1 MSILAI
7 AIILFEFAYGK
18 DDDKTALYGVEM
30 LFVAIMSLVLL
41 YTCILHKDKFIAVAN
56 IVACIGVLYYLVKS
70 ISIYI
75 REKLKWKKT
84 ISDVK
89 EIVAERIVKIKHNY
103 NSKLY
108 AEGGMLQTMKS
119 MTGFGRASLESNG
132 KNYII
137 EIKTVNNKYSDITV
151 KSPKRLSFMEDRIRK
166 QIANRI
172 TRGKV
177 EVSVS
182 FFDFSNKSKN
192 VVLNK
197 EIAKE
202 YIKQLKEI
210 ADENNLS
217 ENISVVEIAKL
228 PDILNSIDSDND
240 EEITSEA
247 LQCLNMALDSLIE
260 MRKTEGEN
268 IKQDLLVRIE
278 RVQNLVDKIAE
289 NSKGIVEE
297 YVSKLEKRVKE
308 ILKTDVVDENR
319 IAQEAVIY
327 ADKTSIEE
335 ELTRLNSHI
344 VQFKELVN
352 SDGPVG
358 KKLDFMIQEMNRE
371 TNTIGSKAG
380 SGEITKAVIDLK
392 VELEDIR
399 EQIQNI
405 E

>member
-1 MSILAI
+1 
-7 AIILFEFAYGK
+7 
-18 DDDKTALYGVEM
+18 
-30 LFVAIMSLVLL
+30 
-41 YTCILHKDKFIAVAN
+41 
-56 IVACIGVLYYLVKS
+56 
-70 ISIYI
+70 
-75 REKLKWKKT
+75 
-84 ISDVK
+84 
-89 EIVAERIVKIKHNY
+89 
-103 NSKLY
+103 
-108 AEGGMLQTMKS
+108 MKS

-151 KSPKRLSFMEDRIRK
+151 KSPKRLSFMEDKIRK

-202 YIKQLKEI
+202 YIKQLREI

-240 EEITSEA
+240 EEIAGEA

-335 ELTRLNSHI
+335 EWTRLNSHI

>member
-1 MSILAI
+1 
-7 AIILFEFAYGK
+7 
-18 DDDKTALYGVEM
+18 
-30 LFVAIMSLVLL
+30 
-41 YTCILHKDKFIAVAN
+41 
-56 IVACIGVLYYLVKS
+56 
-70 ISIYI
+70 
-75 REKLKWKKT
+75 
-84 ISDVK
+84 
-89 EIVAERIVKIKHNY
+89 
-103 NSKLY
+103 
-108 AEGGMLQTMKS
+108 
-119 MTGFGRASLESNG
+119 
-132 KNYII
+132 
-137 EIKTVNNKYSDITV
+137 
-151 KSPKRLSFMEDRIRK
+151 
-166 QIANRI
+166 
-172 TRGKV
+172 
-177 EVSVS
+177 
-182 FFDFSNKSKN
+182 
-192 VVLNK
+192 
-197 EIAKE
+197 
-202 YIKQLKEI
+202 
-210 ADENNLS
+210 
-217 ENISVVEIAKL
+217 
-228 PDILNSIDSDND
+228 
-240 EEITSEA
+240 
-247 LQCLNMALDSLIE
+247 MALDSLIE

-308 ILKTDVVDENR
+308 ISKTDVVDENR

>member
-1 MSILAI
+1 
-7 AIILFEFAYGK
+7 
-18 DDDKTALYGVEM
+18 
-30 LFVAIMSLVLL
+30 
-41 YTCILHKDKFIAVAN
+41 
-56 IVACIGVLYYLVKS
+56 
-70 ISIYI
+70 
-75 REKLKWKKT
+75 
-84 ISDVK
+84 
-89 EIVAERIVKIKHNY
+89 
-103 NSKLY
+103 
-108 AEGGMLQTMKS
+108 MKS

-132 KNYII
+132 KNYTI

-151 KSPKRLSFMEDRIRK
+151 KSPKRLSFIEDKIRK

-202 YIKQLKEI
+202 YIKQLRKI

-228 PDILNSIDSDND
+228 PDILNSMDSDND
-240 EEITSEA
+240 EEIANET
-247 LQCLNMALDSLIE
+247 LQCLNMALDSLID
-260 MRKTEGEN
+260 MRKAEGEN
-268 IKQDLLVRIE
+268 IKQDLLIRIE

-297 YVSKLEKRVKE
+297 YVTKLEKRVKE
-308 ILKTDVVDENR
+308 ILKNDVVDENR

-371 TNTIGSKAG
+371 TNTIGSKSG

-399 EQIQNI
+399 EQVQNI

>member
-1 MSILAI
+1 
-7 AIILFEFAYGK
+7 
-18 DDDKTALYGVEM
+18 
-30 LFVAIMSLVLL
+30 
-41 YTCILHKDKFIAVAN
+41 
-56 IVACIGVLYYLVKS
+56 
-70 ISIYI
+70 
-75 REKLKWKKT
+75 
-84 ISDVK
+84 
-89 EIVAERIVKIKHNY
+89 
-103 NSKLY
+103 
-108 AEGGMLQTMKS
+108 MKS
-119 MTGFGRASLESNG
+119 MTGFGKASLESNG

-151 KSPKRLSFMEDRIRK
+151 KSPKRLSFMEDKIRK

-202 YIKQLKEI
+202 YIKQLREI

-240 EEITSEA
+240 EEIAGEA

>member
-1 MSILAI
+1 
-7 AIILFEFAYGK
+7 
-18 DDDKTALYGVEM
+18 
-30 LFVAIMSLVLL
+30 
-41 YTCILHKDKFIAVAN
+41 
-56 IVACIGVLYYLVKS
+56 
-70 ISIYI
+70 
-75 REKLKWKKT
+75 
-84 ISDVK
+84 
-89 EIVAERIVKIKHNY
+89 
-103 NSKLY
+103 
-108 AEGGMLQTMKS
+108 MKS

-151 KSPKRLSFMEDRIRK
+151 KSPKRLSFMEDKIRK

-177 EVSVS
+177 EVLVS

-202 YIKQLKEI
+202 YIKQLREI

-240 EEITSEA
+240 EEIASEA

-260 MRKTEGEN
+260 MRKAEGEN

-352 SDGPVG
+352 CDGPVG

>member
-1 MSILAI
+1 
-7 AIILFEFAYGK
+7 
-18 DDDKTALYGVEM
+18 
-30 LFVAIMSLVLL
+30 
-41 YTCILHKDKFIAVAN
+41 
-56 IVACIGVLYYLVKS
+56 
-70 ISIYI
+70 
-75 REKLKWKKT
+75 
-84 ISDVK
+84 
-89 EIVAERIVKIKHNY
+89 
-103 NSKLY
+103 
-108 AEGGMLQTMKS
+108 MKS

-151 KSPKRLSFMEDRIRK
+151 KSPKRLSFMEDKIRK

-177 EVSVS
+177 EVLVS

-202 YIKQLKEI
+202 YIKQLREI

-240 EEITSEA
+240 EEIASEA

-260 MRKTEGEN
+260 MRKAEGEN

-380 SGEITKAVIDLK
+380 SGEITKAIIDLK

>member
-1 MSILAI
+1 
-7 AIILFEFAYGK
+7 
-18 DDDKTALYGVEM
+18 
-30 LFVAIMSLVLL
+30 
-41 YTCILHKDKFIAVAN
+41 
-56 IVACIGVLYYLVKS
+56 
-70 ISIYI
+70 
-75 REKLKWKKT
+75 
-84 ISDVK
+84 
-89 EIVAERIVKIKHNY
+89 
-103 NSKLY
+103 
-108 AEGGMLQTMKS
+108 MKS

-151 KSPKRLSFMEDRIRK
+151 KSPKRLSFMEDKIRK

-197 EIAKE
+197 KIAKE
-202 YIKQLKEI
+202 YIKQLREI

-217 ENISVVEIAKL
+217 ENISIVEIAKL

-240 EEITSEA
+240 EEIASEA

>member
-1 MSILAI
+1 
-7 AIILFEFAYGK
+7 
-18 DDDKTALYGVEM
+18 
-30 LFVAIMSLVLL
+30 
-41 YTCILHKDKFIAVAN
+41 
-56 IVACIGVLYYLVKS
+56 
-70 ISIYI
+70 
-75 REKLKWKKT
+75 
-84 ISDVK
+84 
-89 EIVAERIVKIKHNY
+89 
-103 NSKLY
+103 
-108 AEGGMLQTMKS
+108 MKS

-151 KSPKRLSFMEDRIRK
+151 KSPKRLSFMEDKIRK

-202 YIKQLKEI
+202 YIKQLREI

-240 EEITSEA
+240 EEIASEA

-278 RVQNLVDKIAE
+278 RVHNLVDKIAE

-308 ILKTDVVDENR
+308 ILKTDVVDENG

>member
-1 MSILAI
+1 
-7 AIILFEFAYGK
+7 
-18 DDDKTALYGVEM
+18 
-30 LFVAIMSLVLL
+30 
-41 YTCILHKDKFIAVAN
+41 
-56 IVACIGVLYYLVKS
+56 
-70 ISIYI
+70 
-75 REKLKWKKT
+75 
-84 ISDVK
+84 
-89 EIVAERIVKIKHNY
+89 
-103 NSKLY
+103 
-108 AEGGMLQTMKS
+108 MKS

-151 KSPKRLSFMEDRIRK
+151 KSPKRLSFMEDKIRK

-202 YIKQLKEI
+202 YIKQLREI

-240 EEITSEA
+240 EEIASEA

-344 VQFKELVN
+344 VQFKELAN
-352 SDGPVG
+352 SGGPVG

-380 SGEITKAVIDLK
+380 SGEITKAVIGLK

>member
-1 MSILAI
+1 
-7 AIILFEFAYGK
+7 
-18 DDDKTALYGVEM
+18 
-30 LFVAIMSLVLL
+30 
-41 YTCILHKDKFIAVAN
+41 
-56 IVACIGVLYYLVKS
+56 
-70 ISIYI
+70 
-75 REKLKWKKT
+75 
-84 ISDVK
+84 
-89 EIVAERIVKIKHNY
+89 
-103 NSKLY
+103 
-108 AEGGMLQTMKS
+108 MKS

-151 KSPKRLSFMEDRIRK
+151 KSPKRLSFMEDKIRK

-202 YIKQLKEI
+202 YIKQLREI

-240 EEITSEA
+240 EEIAGEA
-247 LQCLNMALDSLIE
+247 LQCLNMTLDSLIE

>member
-1 MSILAI
+1 
-7 AIILFEFAYGK
+7 
-18 DDDKTALYGVEM
+18 
-30 LFVAIMSLVLL
+30 
-41 YTCILHKDKFIAVAN
+41 
-56 IVACIGVLYYLVKS
+56 
-70 ISIYI
+70 
-75 REKLKWKKT
+75 
-84 ISDVK
+84 
-89 EIVAERIVKIKHNY
+89 
-103 NSKLY
+103 
-108 AEGGMLQTMKS
+108 MKS

-151 KSPKRLSFMEDRIRK
+151 KSPKRLSFMEDKIRK

-177 EVSVS
+177 EVLVS

-192 VVLNK
+192 AVLNK
-197 EIAKE
+197 KIAKE
-202 YIKQLKEI
+202 YIKQLREI

-240 EEITSEA
+240 EEIASEA

-260 MRKTEGEN
+260 MRKAEGEN

>member
-1 MSILAI
+1 
-7 AIILFEFAYGK
+7 
-18 DDDKTALYGVEM
+18 
-30 LFVAIMSLVLL
+30 
-41 YTCILHKDKFIAVAN
+41 
-56 IVACIGVLYYLVKS
+56 
-70 ISIYI
+70 
-75 REKLKWKKT
+75 
-84 ISDVK
+84 
-89 EIVAERIVKIKHNY
+89 
-103 NSKLY
+103 
-108 AEGGMLQTMKS
+108 MKS

-151 KSPKRLSFMEDRIRK
+151 KSPKRLSFIEDKIRK
-166 QIANRI
+166 QIANKI

-202 YIKQLKEI
+202 YIKQLREI

-228 PDILNSIDSDND
+228 PDILNSMDSDND
-240 EEITSEA
+240 EEITNET
-247 LQCLNMALDSLIE
+247 LQCLNMALDSLID
-260 MRKTEGEN
+260 MRKAEGEN
-268 IKQDLLVRIE
+268 IKQDLLIRIE
-278 RVQNLVDKIAE
+278 RVKNLVDKIAE

-297 YVSKLEKRVKE
+297 NVSKLEKRVKE
-308 ILKTDVVDENR
+308 ILKNDVVDENR

-399 EQIQNI
+399 EQVQNI

>member
-1 MSILAI
+1 
-7 AIILFEFAYGK
+7 
-18 DDDKTALYGVEM
+18 
-30 LFVAIMSLVLL
+30 
-41 YTCILHKDKFIAVAN
+41 
-56 IVACIGVLYYLVKS
+56 
-70 ISIYI
+70 
-75 REKLKWKKT
+75 
-84 ISDVK
+84 
-89 EIVAERIVKIKHNY
+89 
-103 NSKLY
+103 
-108 AEGGMLQTMKS
+108 MKS

-151 KSPKRLSFMEDRIRK
+151 KSPKRLSFMEDKIRK

-202 YIKQLKEI
+202 YIKQLREI

-217 ENISVVEIAKL
+217 ENISVGEIAKL

-240 EEITSEA
+240 EEIASEA

>member
-1 MSILAI
+1 
-7 AIILFEFAYGK
+7 
-18 DDDKTALYGVEM
+18 
-30 LFVAIMSLVLL
+30 
-41 YTCILHKDKFIAVAN
+41 
-56 IVACIGVLYYLVKS
+56 
-70 ISIYI
+70 
-75 REKLKWKKT
+75 
-84 ISDVK
+84 
-89 EIVAERIVKIKHNY
+89 
-103 NSKLY
+103 
-108 AEGGMLQTMKS
+108 MKS

-240 EEITSEA
+240 EEIAGEA
-247 LQCLNMALDSLIE
+247 LKCLNMALDSLIE
-260 MRKTEGEN
+260 MRKAEGEN

-278 RVQNLVDKIAE
+278 RVQNLVDKIVE

>member
-1 MSILAI
+1 
-7 AIILFEFAYGK
+7 
-18 DDDKTALYGVEM
+18 
-30 LFVAIMSLVLL
+30 
-41 YTCILHKDKFIAVAN
+41 
-56 IVACIGVLYYLVKS
+56 
-70 ISIYI
+70 
-75 REKLKWKKT
+75 
-84 ISDVK
+84 
-89 EIVAERIVKIKHNY
+89 
-103 NSKLY
+103 
-108 AEGGMLQTMKS
+108 MKS

-151 KSPKRLSFMEDRIRK
+151 KSPKRLSFMEDKIRK

-202 YIKQLKEI
+202 YIKQLREI

-240 EEITSEA
+240 EEIASEA
-247 LQCLNMALDSLIE
+247 LQCLNMALNSLIE
-260 MRKTEGEN
+260 MRKAEGEN
-268 IKQDLLVRIE
+268 IKQDLLERIE

>member
-1 MSILAI
+1 
-7 AIILFEFAYGK
+7 
-18 DDDKTALYGVEM
+18 
-30 LFVAIMSLVLL
+30 
-41 YTCILHKDKFIAVAN
+41 
-56 IVACIGVLYYLVKS
+56 
-70 ISIYI
+70 
-75 REKLKWKKT
+75 
-84 ISDVK
+84 
-89 EIVAERIVKIKHNY
+89 
-103 NSKLY
+103 
-108 AEGGMLQTMKS
+108 MKS
-119 MTGFGRASLESNG
+119 MTGFGRASLESND

-151 KSPKRLSFMEDRIRK
+151 KSPKRLSFMEDKIRK

-202 YIKQLKEI
+202 YIKQLREI

-240 EEITSEA
+240 EEIAGEA
-247 LQCLNMALDSLIE
+247 LKCLNMALDSLIE
-260 MRKTEGEN
+260 MRKAEGEN

>member
-1 MSILAI
+1 
-7 AIILFEFAYGK
+7 
-18 DDDKTALYGVEM
+18 
-30 LFVAIMSLVLL
+30 
-41 YTCILHKDKFIAVAN
+41 
-56 IVACIGVLYYLVKS
+56 
-70 ISIYI
+70 
-75 REKLKWKKT
+75 
-84 ISDVK
+84 
-89 EIVAERIVKIKHNY
+89 
-103 NSKLY
+103 
-108 AEGGMLQTMKS
+108 MKS

-151 KSPKRLSFMEDRIRK
+151 KSPKRLSFMEDKIRK

-197 EIAKE
+197 KIAKE
-202 YIKQLKEI
+202 YIKQLREI

-240 EEITSEA
+240 EEIAGEA
-247 LQCLNMALDSLIE
+247 LKCLNMALDSLIE
-260 MRKTEGEN
+260 MRKAEGEN

>member
-1 MSILAI
+1 
-7 AIILFEFAYGK
+7 
-18 DDDKTALYGVEM
+18 
-30 LFVAIMSLVLL
+30 
-41 YTCILHKDKFIAVAN
+41 
-56 IVACIGVLYYLVKS
+56 
-70 ISIYI
+70 
-75 REKLKWKKT
+75 
-84 ISDVK
+84 
-89 EIVAERIVKIKHNY
+89 
-103 NSKLY
+103 
-108 AEGGMLQTMKS
+108 MKS
-119 MTGFGRASLESNG
+119 MTGFGRANLESNG

-137 EIKTVNNKYSDITV
+137 DIKTVNNKYSDITV
-151 KSPKRLSFMEDRIRK
+151 KCPKRLSFMEDKIRK
-166 QIANRI
+166 QIANKI

-177 EVSVS
+177 EVSIS

-202 YIKQLKEI
+202 YIKQLREI

-240 EEITSEA
+240 EEITNET
-247 LQCLNMALDSLIE
+247 LQCLNMALDSLID
-260 MRKTEGEN
+260 MRKAEGEN

-278 RVQNLVDKIAE
+278 RVKNLVDRITA

-308 ILKTDVVDENR
+308 ILKNDVVDENR

-380 SGEITKAVIDLK
+380 SGGITKAVIDLK

>member
-1 MSILAI
+1 
-7 AIILFEFAYGK
+7 
-18 DDDKTALYGVEM
+18 
-30 LFVAIMSLVLL
+30 
-41 YTCILHKDKFIAVAN
+41 
-56 IVACIGVLYYLVKS
+56 
-70 ISIYI
+70 
-75 REKLKWKKT
+75 
-84 ISDVK
+84 
-89 EIVAERIVKIKHNY
+89 
-103 NSKLY
+103 
-108 AEGGMLQTMKS
+108 MKS

-151 KSPKRLSFMEDRIRK
+151 KSPKRLSFIEDKIRK
-166 QIANRI
+166 QIANKI

-202 YIKQLKEI
+202 YIKQLREI

-240 EEITSEA
+240 EEITNET
-247 LQCLNMALDSLIE
+247 LQCLNMALDSLID
-260 MRKTEGEN
+260 MRKAEGEN
-268 IKQDLLVRIE
+268 IKQDLLIRIE
-278 RVQNLVDKIAE
+278 RVKNLVDKIAE

-308 ILKTDVVDENR
+308 ILKNDVVDENR

-380 SGEITKAVIDLK
+380 SGEITNAVIDLK

-399 EQIQNI
+399 EQVQNI

>member
-1 MSILAI
+1 
-7 AIILFEFAYGK
+7 
-18 DDDKTALYGVEM
+18 
-30 LFVAIMSLVLL
+30 
-41 YTCILHKDKFIAVAN
+41 
-56 IVACIGVLYYLVKS
+56 
-70 ISIYI
+70 
-75 REKLKWKKT
+75 
-84 ISDVK
+84 
-89 EIVAERIVKIKHNY
+89 
-103 NSKLY
+103 
-108 AEGGMLQTMKS
+108 MKS

-151 KSPKRLSFMEDRIRK
+151 KSPKRLSFMEDKIRK

-202 YIKQLKEI
+202 YIKQLREI

-240 EEITSEA
+240 EEIAGEA
-247 LQCLNMALDSLIE
+247 LKCLNMALDSLIE
-260 MRKTEGEN
+260 MRKAEGEN

-297 YVSKLEKRVKE
+297 YVSKLEERVKE

>member
-1 MSILAI
+1 
-7 AIILFEFAYGK
+7 
-18 DDDKTALYGVEM
+18 
-30 LFVAIMSLVLL
+30 
-41 YTCILHKDKFIAVAN
+41 
-56 IVACIGVLYYLVKS
+56 
-70 ISIYI
+70 
-75 REKLKWKKT
+75 
-84 ISDVK
+84 
-89 EIVAERIVKIKHNY
+89 
-103 NSKLY
+103 
-108 AEGGMLQTMKS
+108 MKS

-137 EIKTVNNKYSDITV
+137 EIKTVNHKYSDITV
-151 KSPKRLSFMEDRIRK
+151 KSPKRLSFMEDKIRK

-202 YIKQLKEI
+202 YIKQLREI

-240 EEITSEA
+240 EEIASEA

>member
-1 MSILAI
+1 
-7 AIILFEFAYGK
+7 
-18 DDDKTALYGVEM
+18 
-30 LFVAIMSLVLL
+30 
-41 YTCILHKDKFIAVAN
+41 
-56 IVACIGVLYYLVKS
+56 
-70 ISIYI
+70 
-75 REKLKWKKT
+75 
-84 ISDVK
+84 
-89 EIVAERIVKIKHNY
+89 
-103 NSKLY
+103 
-108 AEGGMLQTMKS
+108 MKS
-119 MTGFGRASLESNG
+119 MTGFGRANLESNG
-132 KNYII
+132 KNYMID
-137 EIKTVNNKYSDITV
+137 IKTVNNKYSDITV
-151 KSPKRLSFMEDRIRK
+151 KSPKRLSFMEDKIRK

-202 YIKQLKEI
+202 YIKQLREI

-240 EEITSEA
+240 EEITNET
-247 LQCLNMALDSLIE
+247 LQCLNMALDSLID
-260 MRKTEGEN
+260 MRKAEGEN

-278 RVQNLVDKIAE
+278 RVKNLVDRITA

-308 ILKTDVVDENR
+308 ILKNDVVDENR

>member
-1 MSILAI
+1 
-7 AIILFEFAYGK
+7 
-18 DDDKTALYGVEM
+18 
-30 LFVAIMSLVLL
+30 
-41 YTCILHKDKFIAVAN
+41 
-56 IVACIGVLYYLVKS
+56 
-70 ISIYI
+70 
-75 REKLKWKKT
+75 
-84 ISDVK
+84 
-89 EIVAERIVKIKHNY
+89 
-103 NSKLY
+103 
-108 AEGGMLQTMKS
+108 MKS

-151 KSPKRLSFMEDRIRK
+151 KSPKRLSFMEDKIRK

-202 YIKQLKEI
+202 YIKQLREI

-240 EEITSEA
+240 EEIAGEA

-392 VELEDIR
+392 VELGDIR

>member
-1 MSILAI
+1 
-7 AIILFEFAYGK
+7 
-18 DDDKTALYGVEM
+18 
-30 LFVAIMSLVLL
+30 
-41 YTCILHKDKFIAVAN
+41 
-56 IVACIGVLYYLVKS
+56 
-70 ISIYI
+70 
-75 REKLKWKKT
+75 
-84 ISDVK
+84 
-89 EIVAERIVKIKHNY
+89 
-103 NSKLY
+103 
-108 AEGGMLQTMKS
+108 MKS

-151 KSPKRLSFMEDRIRK
+151 KSPKRLSFMEDKIRK

-202 YIKQLKEI
+202 YIKQLREI

-240 EEITSEA
+240 EEIAGEA

-260 MRKTEGEN
+260 MRKAEGEN

>member
-1 MSILAI
+1 
-7 AIILFEFAYGK
+7 
-18 DDDKTALYGVEM
+18 
-30 LFVAIMSLVLL
+30 
-41 YTCILHKDKFIAVAN
+41 
-56 IVACIGVLYYLVKS
+56 
-70 ISIYI
+70 
-75 REKLKWKKT
+75 
-84 ISDVK
+84 
-89 EIVAERIVKIKHNY
+89 
-103 NSKLY
+103 
-108 AEGGMLQTMKS
+108 MKS

-151 KSPKRLSFMEDRIRK
+151 KSPKRLSFMEDKIRK

-202 YIKQLKEI
+202 YIREI

-240 EEITSEA
+240 EEIASEA

>member
-1 MSILAI
+1 
-7 AIILFEFAYGK
+7 
-18 DDDKTALYGVEM
+18 
-30 LFVAIMSLVLL
+30 
-41 YTCILHKDKFIAVAN
+41 
-56 IVACIGVLYYLVKS
+56 
-70 ISIYI
+70 
-75 REKLKWKKT
+75 
-84 ISDVK
+84 
-89 EIVAERIVKIKHNY
+89 
-103 NSKLY
+103 
-108 AEGGMLQTMKS
+108 MKS

-151 KSPKRLSFMEDRIRK
+151 KSPKRLSFMEDKIRK

-352 SDGPVG
+352 SDGPVW

>member
-1 MSILAI
+1 
-7 AIILFEFAYGK
+7 
-18 DDDKTALYGVEM
+18 
-30 LFVAIMSLVLL
+30 
-41 YTCILHKDKFIAVAN
+41 
-56 IVACIGVLYYLVKS
+56 
-70 ISIYI
+70 
-75 REKLKWKKT
+75 
-84 ISDVK
+84 
-89 EIVAERIVKIKHNY
+89 
-103 NSKLY
+103 
-108 AEGGMLQTMKS
+108 MKS

-151 KSPKRLSFMEDRIRK
+151 KSPKRLSFIEDKIRK
-166 QIANRI
+166 QIANKI

-202 YIKQLKEI
+202 YIKQLREI

-228 PDILNSIDSDND
+228 PDILNSMDSDND
-240 EEITSEA
+240 EEITNET
-247 LQCLNMALDSLIE
+247 LQCLNMALDSLID
-260 MRKTEGEN
+260 MRKAEGEN
-268 IKQDLLVRIE
+268 IKQDLLIRIE
-278 RVQNLVDKIAE
+278 RVKNLVDKIAE

-308 ILKTDVVDENR
+308 ILKNDVVDENR

>member
-1 MSILAI
+1 
-7 AIILFEFAYGK
+7 
-18 DDDKTALYGVEM
+18 
-30 LFVAIMSLVLL
+30 
-41 YTCILHKDKFIAVAN
+41 
-56 IVACIGVLYYLVKS
+56 
-70 ISIYI
+70 
-75 REKLKWKKT
+75 
-84 ISDVK
+84 
-89 EIVAERIVKIKHNY
+89 
-103 NSKLY
+103 
-108 AEGGMLQTMKS
+108 MKS
-119 MTGFGRASLESNG
+119 MTGFGRARLESNG

-151 KSPKRLSFMEDRIRK
+151 KSPKRLSFMEDKIRK

-202 YIKQLKEI
+202 YIKQLREI

-240 EEITSEA
+240 EEIAGEA
-247 LQCLNMALDSLIE
+247 LKCLNMALDSLIE
-260 MRKTEGEN
+260 MRKAEGEN

>member
-1 MSILAI
+1 
-7 AIILFEFAYGK
+7 
-18 DDDKTALYGVEM
+18 
-30 LFVAIMSLVLL
+30 
-41 YTCILHKDKFIAVAN
+41 
-56 IVACIGVLYYLVKS
+56 
-70 ISIYI
+70 
-75 REKLKWKKT
+75 
-84 ISDVK
+84 
-89 EIVAERIVKIKHNY
+89 
-103 NSKLY
+103 
-108 AEGGMLQTMKS
+108 MKS

-151 KSPKRLSFMEDRIRK
+151 KSPKRLSFMEDKIRK

-202 YIKQLKEI
+202 YIKQLREI

-240 EEITSEA
+240 EEIAGEA

-268 IKQDLLVRIE
+268 IKQYLLVRIE

>member
-1 MSILAI
+1 
-7 AIILFEFAYGK
+7 
-18 DDDKTALYGVEM
+18 
-30 LFVAIMSLVLL
+30 
-41 YTCILHKDKFIAVAN
+41 
-56 IVACIGVLYYLVKS
+56 
-70 ISIYI
+70 
-75 REKLKWKKT
+75 
-84 ISDVK
+84 
-89 EIVAERIVKIKHNY
+89 
-103 NSKLY
+103 
-108 AEGGMLQTMKS
+108 MKS

-151 KSPKRLSFMEDRIRK
+151 KSPKRLSFMEDKIRK

-202 YIKQLKEI
+202 YIKQLREI

-240 EEITSEA
+240 EEIASEA

-268 IKQDLLVRIE
+268 IKQDLLIRIE

>member
-1 MSILAI
+1 
-7 AIILFEFAYGK
+7 
-18 DDDKTALYGVEM
+18 
-30 LFVAIMSLVLL
+30 
-41 YTCILHKDKFIAVAN
+41 
-56 IVACIGVLYYLVKS
+56 
-70 ISIYI
+70 
-75 REKLKWKKT
+75 
-84 ISDVK
+84 
-89 EIVAERIVKIKHNY
+89 
-103 NSKLY
+103 
-108 AEGGMLQTMKS
+108 

-151 KSPKRLSFMEDRIRK
+151 KSPKRLSFMEDKIRK

-202 YIKQLKEI
+202 YIKQLREI

-240 EEITSEA
+240 EEIASEA

-344 VQFKELVN
+344 VQFKELIN

>member
-1 MSILAI
+1 
-7 AIILFEFAYGK
+7 
-18 DDDKTALYGVEM
+18 
-30 LFVAIMSLVLL
+30 
-41 YTCILHKDKFIAVAN
+41 
-56 IVACIGVLYYLVKS
+56 
-70 ISIYI
+70 
-75 REKLKWKKT
+75 
-84 ISDVK
+84 
-89 EIVAERIVKIKHNY
+89 
-103 NSKLY
+103 
-108 AEGGMLQTMKS
+108 MKS

-151 KSPKRLSFMEDRIRK
+151 KSPKRLSFMEDKIRK
-166 QIANRI
+166 QI
-172 TRGKV
+172 RGKV

-202 YIKQLKEI
+202 YIKQLREI

-352 SDGPVG
+352 CDGPVG

>member
-1 MSILAI
+1 
-7 AIILFEFAYGK
+7 
-18 DDDKTALYGVEM
+18 
-30 LFVAIMSLVLL
+30 
-41 YTCILHKDKFIAVAN
+41 
-56 IVACIGVLYYLVKS
+56 
-70 ISIYI
+70 
-75 REKLKWKKT
+75 
-84 ISDVK
+84 
-89 EIVAERIVKIKHNY
+89 
-103 NSKLY
+103 
-108 AEGGMLQTMKS
+108 MKS

-151 KSPKRLSFMEDRIRK
+151 KSPKRLSFMEDKIRK

-202 YIKQLKEI
+202 YIKQLREI

-240 EEITSEA
+240 EEIAGEA

-260 MRKTEGEN
+260 MRKAEGEN

-352 SDGPVG
+352 SDGSVG

>member
-1 MSILAI
+1 
-7 AIILFEFAYGK
+7 
-18 DDDKTALYGVEM
+18 
-30 LFVAIMSLVLL
+30 
-41 YTCILHKDKFIAVAN
+41 
-56 IVACIGVLYYLVKS
+56 
-70 ISIYI
+70 
-75 REKLKWKKT
+75 
-84 ISDVK
+84 
-89 EIVAERIVKIKHNY
+89 
-103 NSKLY
+103 
-108 AEGGMLQTMKS
+108 MKS

-151 KSPKRLSFMEDRIRK
+151 KSPKRLSFMEDKIRK

-202 YIKQLKEI
+202 YIKQLREI

-344 VQFKELVN
+344 VQFKELAN

>member
-1 MSILAI
+1 
-7 AIILFEFAYGK
+7 
-18 DDDKTALYGVEM
+18 
-30 LFVAIMSLVLL
+30 
-41 YTCILHKDKFIAVAN
+41 
-56 IVACIGVLYYLVKS
+56 
-70 ISIYI
+70 
-75 REKLKWKKT
+75 
-84 ISDVK
+84 
-89 EIVAERIVKIKHNY
+89 
-103 NSKLY
+103 
-108 AEGGMLQTMKS
+108 MKS

-151 KSPKRLSFMEDRIRK
+151 KSPKRLSFMEDKIRK
-166 QIANRI
+166 QITNRI

-202 YIKQLKEI
+202 YIKQLREI

-240 EEITSEA
+240 EEIAGEA
-247 LQCLNMALDSLIE
+247 LKCLNMALDSLIE
-260 MRKTEGEN
+260 MRKAEGEN

>member
-1 MSILAI
+1 
-7 AIILFEFAYGK
+7 
-18 DDDKTALYGVEM
+18 
-30 LFVAIMSLVLL
+30 
-41 YTCILHKDKFIAVAN
+41 
-56 IVACIGVLYYLVKS
+56 
-70 ISIYI
+70 
-75 REKLKWKKT
+75 
-84 ISDVK
+84 
-89 EIVAERIVKIKHNY
+89 
-103 NSKLY
+103 
-108 AEGGMLQTMKS
+108 MKS

-151 KSPKRLSFMEDRIRK
+151 KSPKRLSFMEDKIRK

-202 YIKQLKEI
+202 YIKQLREI

-240 EEITSEA
+240 EEFAGEA

-260 MRKTEGEN
+260 MRKAEGEN

-308 ILKTDVVDENR
+308 ILKNDVVDENR

-399 EQIQNI
+399 EQVQNI

>member
-1 MSILAI
+1 
-7 AIILFEFAYGK
+7 
-18 DDDKTALYGVEM
+18 
-30 LFVAIMSLVLL
+30 
-41 YTCILHKDKFIAVAN
+41 
-56 IVACIGVLYYLVKS
+56 
-70 ISIYI
+70 
-75 REKLKWKKT
+75 
-84 ISDVK
+84 
-89 EIVAERIVKIKHNY
+89 
-103 NSKLY
+103 
-108 AEGGMLQTMKS
+108 MKS

-151 KSPKRLSFMEDRIRK
+151 KSPKRLSFMEDKIRK

-202 YIKQLKEI
+202 YIKQLREI

-240 EEITSEA
+240 EEIASEA

-278 RVQNLVDKIAE
+278 RVQKLVDKIAE

-297 YVSKLEKRVKE
+297 YVSKLEKRIKE